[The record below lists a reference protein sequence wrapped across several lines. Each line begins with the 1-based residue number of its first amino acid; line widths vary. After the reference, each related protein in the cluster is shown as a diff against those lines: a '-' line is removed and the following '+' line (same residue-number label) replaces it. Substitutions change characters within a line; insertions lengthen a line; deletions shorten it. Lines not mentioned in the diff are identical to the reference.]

1 MVFPLSNGLY
11 FSNVANNIPNAA
23 FGMYACSLGYVDFKP
38 LSGGTLISGG
48 TGIPRFELFG
58 NAMTT
63 ADVNHTLYDLDL
75 ISTINYSGWTA
86 TSGTTG
92 ARLDITA
99 NSAPDGSSGGY
110 NGTASTLSLASKGW
124 TIFTD

>member
-1 MVFPLSNGLY
+1 
-11 FSNVANNIPNAA
+11 
-23 FGMYACSLGYVDFKP
+23 
-38 LSGGTLISGG
+38 
-48 TGIPRFELFG
+48 
-58 NAMTT
+58 MTT